1 MWWVLHVDLDQFI
14 AAVEV
19 LRHPELA
26 GKPVVVGGDGDP
38 TRRSVVAT
46 ASYEAREFGVHSGM
60 PMRTAASKCPDAIF
74 LPNDK
79 PVYEEVGDEVV
90 ATLRTFPVVVEVLG
104 WDESF
109 LGADTDDPEAL
120 ARDIQRAVLERN
132 QLSCAVGIGDNKLRA
147 KIATG
152 FAKPAGVYRLTR
164 ENWVAVMADRPTEAL
179 WGIGGK
185 TAKKLAELGLTTV
198 RRLALADPAELAKRF
213 GPKMGPWYW
222 ELARGASGT
231 EVTATPWVNKGRS
244 REVTFQTNLT
254 SRAELDEEIRALARR
269 VADDVVEE
277 GRPAHRLGVKVRF
290 APFIT
295 QTRSITLPDP
305 TSDADTLEKAA
316 LAVLDMFDHGR
327 PVRLLGVR
335 AEFEITDENQTVL
348 PNHPTNRT
356 SGAP

>member
-19 LRHPELA
+19 LRNPELK
-26 GKPVVVGGDGDP
+26 GKPVIVGGDGDP
-38 TRRSVVAT
+38 TRRAVVAT

-79 PVYEEVGDEVV
+79 PVYEAVGDEVV
-90 ATLRTFPVVVEVLG
+90 ETLRSFPVVVEVLG

-109 LGADTDDPEAL
+109 VGAHTDDPEAL
-120 ARDIQRAVLERN
+120 ARDIRAAILERN
-132 QLSCAVGIGDNKLRA
+132 QLSCGVGIGDNKLRA

-152 FAKPAGVYRLTR
+152 FAKAEPARIYRLTR
-164 ENWVAVMADRPTEAL
+164 ENWVAVMAERPPEAL

-185 TAKKLAELGLTTV
+185 TARKLEELGLTTV
-198 RRLALADPAELAKRF
+198 RALALADPAELAKRF
-213 GPKMGPWYW
+213 GPKLGPWYW

-254 SRAELDEEIRALARR
+254 SRADLDEQIRVLARR
-269 VADDVVEE
+269 VAEDVHEE
-277 GRPAHRLGVKVRF
+277 ARPAHRLGVKVRF
-290 APFIT
+290 APFVT
-295 QTRSITLPDP
+295 QTRSITLDEP
-305 TSDADTLEKAA
+305 TSDADTLERAA
-316 LAVLDMFDHGR
+316 LRVLDMFDHGR

-335 AEFEITDENQTVL
+335 AEFEVAD
-348 PNHPTNRT
+348 
-356 SGAP
+356 

>member
-19 LRHPELA
+19 LRHRELK

-38 TRRSVVAT
+38 TKRAVVAT

-79 PVYEEVGDEVV
+79 PVYEAVGDEVV
-90 ATLRTFPVVVEVLG
+90 ETLRTFPVVVEVLG

-109 LGADTDDPEAL
+109 IGAHTDDPEAL
-120 ARDIQRAVLERN
+120 A
-132 QLSCAVGIGDNKLRA
+132 G
-147 KIATG
+147 
-152 FAKPAGVYRLTR
+152 
-164 ENWVAVMADRPTEAL
+164 
-179 WGIGGK
+179 
-185 TAKKLAELGLTTV
+185 
-198 RRLALADPAELAKRF
+198 
-213 GPKMGPWYW
+213 
-222 ELARGASGT
+222 GASGT

-254 SRAELDEEIRALARR
+254 SRAELDEEIKALARR
-269 VADDVVEE
+269 VAEDVAEE
-277 GRPAHRLGVKVRF
+277 NRPAHRLGVKVRF

-295 QTRSITLPDP
+295 QTRSITLDEP
-305 TSDADTLEKAA
+305 TSDPETLEEAA
-316 LAVLDMFDHGR
+316 LQVLDMFDHGR

-335 AEFEITDENQTVL
+335 AEFE
-348 PNHPTNRT
+348 
-356 SGAP
+356 G

>member
-19 LRHPELA
+19 LRHPELK
-26 GKPVVVGGDGDP
+26 GKPVIVGGDGDP
-38 TRRSVVAT
+38 TKRAVVAT

-60 PMRTAASKCPDAIF
+60 PMRTAAAKCPEAIF

-79 PVYEEVGDEVV
+79 PVYEAVGDEVV
-90 ATLRTFPVVVEVLG
+90 ETLRSFPVVVEVLG

-109 LGADTDDPEAL
+109 LGANTDDPEAL
-120 ARDIQRAVLERN
+120 ARDIQAAILERN
-132 QLSCAVGIGDNKLRA
+132 QLTCGVGIGDNKLRA

-152 FAKPAGVYRLTR
+152 FAKSEQARIYRLTR
-164 ENWVAVMADRPTEAL
+164 ENWVAVMAERPTEAL
-179 WGIGGK
+179 WGIGAK
-185 TAKKLAELGLTTV
+185 TARKLEDMGLETV
-198 RRLALADPAELAKRF
+198 RQLALADPAVLAKRF

-231 EVTATPWVNKGRS
+231 EVIGTPYVNKGRS

-254 SRAELDEEIRALARR
+254 DRAELDEQIKALARR
-269 VADDVVEE
+269 VAEDVLEE
-277 GRPAHRLGVKVRF
+277 GRPAHRIGVKARF

-295 QTRSITLPDP
+295 QTRSITLDEP
-305 TSDADTLEKAA
+305 TSDAASLERAA
-316 LAVLDMFDHGR
+316 LQVLDMFDHGR

-335 AEFEITDENQTVL
+335 AEFEVTED
-348 PNHPTNRT
+348 
-356 SGAP
+356 